1 MSDENLTHTCCWCQS
16 AMDPQYAMCG
26 DCWERELKRRETER
40 DHALDDLKA
49 EVANHREDEAKMKA
63 LEAQL
68 LEQMDKEGTTQVR
81 GKAATASVSETTVFN
96 LTDDDAFFK
105 FVHRNKYYHL
115 LQRRLS
121 APAVREIFETK
132 GVVPGCEP
140 FVKRSVNL
148 RAV

>member
-1 MSDENLTHTCCWCQS
+1 MATAKKAPAFPKTVGAKVDMLIELRDKKKAAQEVVDEI
-16 AMDPQYAMCG
+16 DG
-26 DCWERELKRRETER
+26 E
-40 DHALDDLKA
+40 
-49 EVANHREDEAKMKA
+49 MKA